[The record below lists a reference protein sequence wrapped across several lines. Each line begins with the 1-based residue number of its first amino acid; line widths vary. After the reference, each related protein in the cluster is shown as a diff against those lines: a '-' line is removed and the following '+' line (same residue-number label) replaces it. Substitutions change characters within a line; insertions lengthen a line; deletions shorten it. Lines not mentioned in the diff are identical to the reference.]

1 MFGVGCWWF
10 GTKRG
15 LNLGSFGCI
24 LVKVGDFDFDSGLVL
39 G

>member
-15 LNLGSFGCI
+15 LDLGSFGCI
-24 LVKVGDFDFDSGLVL
+24 LVEAGGSV
-39 G
+39 

>member
-15 LNLGSFGCI
+15 LNIGSFGCI
-24 LVKVGDFDFDSGLVL
+24 LVEVADSFDSGLVL